1 MPVLEREE
9 YIEQAYFFHSFRDRL
24 VDGLPAQE
32 ILSRIGEE
40 LLSTTKLP
48 LAVSFLYAEMK
59 GSGLMA
65 PAMARIGHYFT
76 AFQTHVISQAEI
88 AMSRFS
94 MEQALLIL
102 EREAK
107 YKSESLSLAG
117 LFIFQFESLSRNR
130 LGYTTGTGRDGRRP
144 VLYTEDWRDYI
155 LTLQTRLGDVDFAD
169 LIFVRSS
176 YFVSERRKIN
186 PEFDPKYP
194 TLFGEREGK
203 IARANRGRDP
213 MYLFSALQR
222 QLGYPEVPRPRR
234 PDELEAR
241 VLLLEQKIAQ
251 LENRIKLAESEIN
264 QDVDLSQ
271 VIVKPEDTAGVP
283 TGWGKKGGG

>member
-9 YIEQAYFFHSFRDRL
+9 YIEQVYFFNSFRERL
-24 VDGLPAQE
+24 SDGLPAQD

-48 LAVSFLYAEMK
+48 LAVSFLHAEIK
-59 GSGLMA
+59 GTGMMS
-65 PAMARIGHYFT
+65 PAMTRIGHYFT
-76 AFQTHVISQAEI
+76 AFQTHVINQAELE
-88 AMSRFS
+88 MSRFS

-107 YKSESLSLAG
+107 YKAQSPSLAG

-130 LGYTTGTGRDGRRP
+130 LGYTRGLAAMAEDP
-144 VLYTEDWRDYI
+144 YYTEDWKDYI
-155 LTLQTRLGDVDFAD
+155 LTLRTRLGDVDFAD
-169 LIFVRSS
+169 LIFVRST
-176 YFVSERRKIN
+176 YFVQERRKTN
-186 PEFDPKYP
+186 PEFEAKYP
-194 TLFGEREGK
+194 TLFGEKEGK

-241 VLLLEQKIAQ
+241 VLLLEQRIAQ
-251 LENRIKLAESEIN
+251 LENRLKLAESEISQN
-264 QDVDLSQ
+264 VDLSQ
-271 VIVKPEDTAGVP
+271 VMVKPEDTAGVP
-283 TGWGKKGGG
+283 FGWGGK

>member
-9 YIEQAYFFHSFRDRL
+9 YIEQAYFFHAFRERL
-24 VDGLPAQE
+24 MDGLPAQE

-48 LAVSFLYAEMK
+48 LAVSFLHSEIK

-65 PAMARIGHYFT
+65 PAMERIGHYFT
-76 AFQTHVISQAEI
+76 AFQTHVVGQAEI
-88 AMSRFS
+88 TQSRFS

-102 EREAK
+102 EREAR
-107 YKSESLSLAG
+107 YKSENLTLPG
-117 LFIFQFESLSRNR
+117 LFIFQFESISRNR
-130 LGYTTGTGRDGRRP
+130 LGYTRGLEAMAKDP
-144 VLYTEDWRDYI
+144 FYDDDWRDYI
-155 LTLQTRLGDVDFAD
+155 LTLQMRLGDVDFAD

-176 YFVSERRKIN
+176 YFVRERQKVS
-186 PEFDPKYP
+186 PGFVPKYP
-194 TLFGEREGK
+194 SLFGEKEGK

-213 MYLFSALQR
+213 MFLFSALQR

-241 VLLLEQKIAQ
+241 VLLLEQKLAM
-251 LENRIKLAESEIN
+251 LENRLKLAESN
-264 QDVDLSQ
+264 LGQDVDLSQ
-271 VIVKPEDTAGVP
+271 VVVKPEDTAGIP
-283 TGWGKKGGG
+283 SGWGKKGA